1 MYNFNII
8 TYNNEQLSYVIIKYS
23 CIIYYCYF
31 LVEIKMQE

>member
-1 MYNFNII
+1 MI

-31 LVEIKMQE
+31 LVKINIPD

>member
-8 TYNNEQLSYVIIKYS
+8 TYNNEQLSYVIIKYF

-31 LVEIKMQE
+31 LVKINIPD